1 MVLCVLHM
9 GPSLRIFISLFPS
22 VRCHPLLLQRTC
34 IRELNRK
41 WCSSL
46 HESTLGKH
54 HLPLCA
60 KVSVCMKMA
69 DLMRSDFLSMRVF
82 GLHSFGSDRRLSSH
96 NRFFR
101 SEDISRISHLY
112 PAACLLGG
120 SRNILPVSLVNV
132 C

>member
-1 MVLCVLHM
+1 M
-9 GPSLRIFISLFPS
+9 GPSLRIFFSIFPS
-22 VRCHPLLLQRTC
+22 VLCHPLLLQRTC
-34 IRELNRK
+34 VQGLNRK

-69 DLMRSDFLSMRVF
+69 ELMRSDFLLMHVL
-82 GLHSFGSDRRLSSH
+82 GLHGFGSDRRLSSH
-96 NRFFR
+96 DSFFHC
-101 SEDISRISHLY
+101 EDISRISRLY
-112 PAACLLGG
+112 PAASLLGG
-120 SRNILPVSLVNV
+120 SWNILLLCLVNV